1 MPLEHLGARL
11 TVGVDGSFGTL
22 YYPLLAVARAADATS
37 READDEHPQYLL
49 TEDLLKRGFRPA
61 CDADHGEIA
70 LRAQP
75 ADGSIQCHATIDGL
89 ISLVF
94 DNKPVWSRP
103 FDPEDAETALWLTA
117 AQTREVTLI
126 SGDHLQIT
134 ETEIDLTLAAV
145 MGTLVT
151 AKIPTVW
158 T

>member
-1 MPLEHLGARL
+1 MPLEHSGARL
-11 TVGVDGSFGTL
+11 TVGIDGSFGTL
-22 YYPLLAVARAADATS
+22 DYPLLAVAPAADAAS
-37 READDEHPQYLL
+37 RETDAEHPQYLL
-49 TEDLLKRGFRPA
+49 TEDLLQRGFRPA
-61 CDADHGEIA
+61 CNADYGDIV

-75 ADGSIQCHATIDGL
+75 ANGSVQCRATTAGL
-89 ISLVF
+89 ISLVY
-94 DNKPVWSRP
+94 DNKPVWSRRY
-103 FDPEDAETALWLTA
+103 DPKDAETALWITA

-145 MGTLVT
+145 MGKLVI